1 MKEFIIKTAW
11 PMVPP
16 RPYSA
21 FHICIMAAGFLAAV
35 LAAYFLSRK
44 TERKFFYTAAVFLR
58 RNPGR
63 KRDLQAAVPVLRG
76 KSGAI
81 RLVVFP
87 VSAVQPSHVFLPAPA
102 SRKKQEAA
110 ADYPDLYAGF

>member
-1 MKEFIIKTAW
+1 MAHG
-11 PMVPP
+11 
-16 RPYSA
+16 SA
-21 FHICIMAAGFLAAV
+21 QAVFCFSYLHYGRGLPGGCAGGL
-35 LAAYFLSRK
+35 LSFQKNR
-44 TERKFFYTAAVFLR
+44 EEIFYTAAVFLR
-58 RNPGR
+58 RYPGR

-76 KSGAI
+76 KSGEI